1 MQYMN
6 TISIKD
12 LKVTSKGLESLISI
26 AKKQLLMIRIQEA
39 EKNFASKRY
48 TVSKNSRDIV
58 S

>member
-1 MQYMN
+1 MN

-12 LKVTSKGLESLISI
+12 LKTTTKGLESLISV
-26 AKKQLLMIRIQEA
+26 AKKQLLIMRIQEA
-39 EKNFASKRY
+39 ERNFTSKRY